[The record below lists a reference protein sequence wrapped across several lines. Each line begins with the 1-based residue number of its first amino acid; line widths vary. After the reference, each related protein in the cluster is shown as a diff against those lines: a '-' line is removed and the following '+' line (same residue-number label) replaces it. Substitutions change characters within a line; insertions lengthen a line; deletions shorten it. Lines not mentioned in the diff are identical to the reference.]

1 MNETLKI
8 DGTTFVI
15 NHEMTPA
22 SAEAENLLNIAREMR
37 NCKIKRQLTAT
48 RKNGRNI
55 FIINE
60 YENGTFYG
68 HKGSGVPRY

>member
-1 MNETLKI
+1 MNEILKI
-8 DGTTFVI
+8 DEITFVI

-22 SAEAENLLNIAREMR
+22 SAEAENLHNIAREMR
-37 NCKIKRQLTAT
+37 ECKIKRQIWAT

-68 HKGSGVPRY
+68 HKGSGLSRF